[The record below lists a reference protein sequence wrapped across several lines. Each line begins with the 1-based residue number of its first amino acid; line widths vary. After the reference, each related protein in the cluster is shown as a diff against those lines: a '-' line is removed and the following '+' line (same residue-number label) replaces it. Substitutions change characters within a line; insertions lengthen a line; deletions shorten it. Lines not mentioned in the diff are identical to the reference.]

1 MTPWATVASPSIGDL
16 VLERGGVLP
25 DVTVAYE
32 TWGTLSP
39 SGDNAVLVEH
49 ALTGDSHVVGD
60 IGPGH
65 PSPGLVARPHR
76 SRRAP
81 RHRPALRRRE
91 QRARRVPGHA
101 PGRPQ
106 PRPTGGRGAGGSP
119 SSPIRDQVDAEAAL
133 ADALGIERWHG
144 VLGGSMGGM
153 RALEWVATHPERVE
167 RALVLASTAYA
178 TADQVAWCQPQLLA
192 IRSDPAYRGG
202 DYYGTDDWPV
212 TGMGIARRIA
222 HTTYRH
228 EAELDERF
236 GRRPRDGED
245 PLGGGG
251 RYDVESYLDH
261 HAAKLA
267 RRFDPNSY
275 VVLTEAMNSHD
286 VGRDRGGVARRPAG
300 RSRGQL
306 HVAGVDDRPALP
318 AAAVRGDRRG
328 LRPGTGLS
336 VIESA
341 PRARRFPR
349 RDRTGRGRHRARAQR
364 RLTRPAS
371 CGTRQDVGHRSFCRP
386 GGDRDHRRRVRSHQ
400 GGAGRPRPSGR
411 GGEDAPIAARRH
423 QLQPRRA

>member
-1 MTPWATVASPSIGDL
+1 MTATPTRSTAAVWRPGDPVGDRRFAAIGDL
-16 VLERGGVLP
+16 ALEHGGVLP

-60 IGPGH
+60 TGPGH
-65 PSPGLVARPHR
+65 ASPGLVARADRPR
-76 SRRAP
+76 GAA
-81 RHRPALRRRE
+81 RHRPPVRRGE
-91 QRARRVPGHA
+91 QRARAAARARPGPA
-101 PGRPQ
+101 SADPSGRPW
-106 PRPTGGRGAGGSP
+106 GGRFP
-119 SSPIRDQVDAEAAL
+119 FITIRDQVAAEVAL
-133 ADALGIERWHG
+133 ADALGIRRWHG

-153 RALEWVATHPERVE
+153 RVLEWVAGQPDRVE
-167 RALVLASTAYA
+167 RALVLASTPYA

-202 DYYGTDDWPV
+202 DYYGRPEWPV

-228 EAELDERF
+228 EAELDDRF
-236 GRRPRDGED
+236 GRRPRVGED

-286 VGRDRGGVARRPAG
+286 VGRGRGGLSAALAG
-300 RSRGQL
+300 YAGAL
-306 HVAGVDDRPALP
+306 HVAGVTTDRLYPLRLSEEIV
-318 AAAVRGDRRG
+318 AAREGAV
-328 LRPGTGLS
+328 LS
-336 VIESA
+336 VIES
-341 PRARRFPR
+341 
-349 RDRTGRGRHRARAQR
+349 RHGHDGFLVETDQVGVVIARA
-364 RLTRPAS
+364 L
-371 CGTRQDVGHRSFCRP
+371 
-386 GGDRDHRRRVRSHQ
+386 
-400 GGAGRPRPSGR
+400 
-411 GGEDAPIAARRH
+411 GEG
-423 QLQPRRA
+423 